1 MCPGRGPPDD
11 APPLVEDIFLRQR
24 ELVMGNTAPTGHVDR
39 DLEKDCQKEKFL
51 FGQIEDYPWLYR
63 TVNIIHLPTTTQLS
77 LIESPQRLIN

>member
-39 DLEKDCQKEKFL
+39 DLEKACQKEKYL
-51 FGQIEDYPWLYR
+51 VEEVAPCGVRADR
-63 TVNIIHLPTTTQLS
+63 GLS
-77 LIESPQRLIN
+77 LAL